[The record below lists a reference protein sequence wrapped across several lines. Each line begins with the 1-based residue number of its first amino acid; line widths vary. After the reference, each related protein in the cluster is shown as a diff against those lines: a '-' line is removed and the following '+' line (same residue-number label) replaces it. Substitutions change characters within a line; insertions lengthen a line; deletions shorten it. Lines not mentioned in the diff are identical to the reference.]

1 MLHRVKTS
9 MTMFGICIKITPT
22 TTSNSFIFNI
32 ITHYIPGN
40 TRIPLTYKIRQNCQG
55 FQ

>member
-9 MTMFGICIKITPT
+9 DNVWYLYQDDPNNHVKL
-22 TTSNSFIFNI
+22 FIFNI

-40 TRIPLTYKIRQNCQG
+40 TRIPLTCKIRQNCQG